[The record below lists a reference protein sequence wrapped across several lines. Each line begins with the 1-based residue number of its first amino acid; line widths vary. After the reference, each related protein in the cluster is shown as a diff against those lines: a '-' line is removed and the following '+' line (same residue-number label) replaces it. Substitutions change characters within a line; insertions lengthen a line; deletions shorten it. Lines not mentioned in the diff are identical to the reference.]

1 MASFII
7 AIRGSIA
14 QAVLLGLCA
23 ALSHSL
29 VVWLLA
35 AAALHFGNQL
45 LVEQAE
51 PWLLLLSG
59 LIVLGIAAWMFWRTR
74 LDNLAARAWQ
84 QARTAARSS
93 IPDMAWWSCCWTS
106 TQAHF
111 RLYCYT
117 PHMRPQRP
125 AADVRYVLQLR
136 RDDGS
141 EETHLLQL
149 QEITCNR
156 PSDGGA
162 TPV

>member
-74 LDNLAARAWQ
+74 LDNLAARGWQ

-93 IPDMAWWSCCWTS
+93 IPDMAWWSCCWTR
-106 TQAHF
+106 TAHF

-125 AADVRYVLQLR
+125 ASDMRHVLQLGAMTAAKKAICCSCR
-136 RDDGS
+136 RSPAIG
-141 EETHLLQL
+141 
-149 QEITCNR
+149 R
-156 PSDGGA
+156 SDGTA

>member
-59 LIVLGIAAWMFWRTR
+59 LIVLGIAGWMFWRTR
-74 LDNLAARAWQ
+74 LDNLAARGWQ

-93 IPDMAWWSCCWTS
+93 IPDMAWWSCCWTR
-106 TQAHF
+106 TAHASVV
-111 RLYCYT
+111 LLHPAHAAAAT
-117 PHMRPQRP
+117 GQRYAP
-125 AADVRYVLQLR
+125 CAATR

-141 EETHLLQL
+141 EESHLLQL

-156 PSDGGA
+156 PKR
-162 TPV
+162 